1 MAQNFR
7 MTGRLPNESM
17 MSIDKT
23 TISRGFRSKRQE
35 QTAKNRLPP
44 RAVCDDGFPGSF
56 RGTYPANQT

>member
-44 RAVCDDGFPGSF
+44 RAVCYDGFPVSF